1 MTWFMENGTKGSKEV
16 TMKRRERI
24 IMRTFRRSLKRRE
37 ALTQRL
43 PRKQVLA
50 AAATAS
56 LLAAT
61 LAPLGLP
68 GATALAESGIVKS
81 CTEDYS
87 DEGITFKSITHKNGK
102 VNSMLDPDAR
112 CGQGFPEDRD

>member
-1 MTWFMENGTKGSKEV
+1 MTWFTENGTMGSKEV

-24 IMRTFRRSLKRRE
+24 FMRTFRPSLKRRE

-43 PRKQVLA
+43 PRKQVLV

-61 LAPLGLP
+61 LAPLDLP
-68 GATALAESGIVKS
+68 DATALAESGNVKS
-81 CTEDYS
+81 CTEDFS
-87 DEGITFKSITHKNGK
+87 DEGTTFKSITHKNGK
-102 VNSMLDPDAR
+102 VNSMLNPNAN
-112 CGQGFPEDRD
+112 CGQGFPEGRD

>member
-1 MTWFMENGTKGSKEV
+1 MTWFKENGTKGSREV

-24 IMRTFRRSLKRRE
+24 ITRTFRRSLKHRG

-43 PRKQVLA
+43 PCKQVLL
-50 AAATAS
+50 AAATVS
-56 LLAAT
+56 LFAAT

-68 GATALAESGIVKS
+68 GATALAESGNVKR
-81 CTEDYS
+81 CTEDFS

-102 VNSMLDPDAR
+102 VNSMLNSHAR
-112 CGQGFPEDRD
+112 CGQGFPVAGD